1 MAVIYGKRAC
11 VHGMGHVEEASG
23 LAGRFYFFFYVDGA
37 KLTTVQY
44 QPSILL
50 VVFCNGALFY
60 NKKYF

>member
-1 MAVIYGKRAC
+1 MGWGMWKRLLDW
-11 VHGMGHVEEASG
+11 
-23 LAGRFYFFFYVDGA
+23 LAGSIFFFFYVDGA